1 MKKLVKAVGSRT
13 FACGIALVLYTAE
26 ARRSIGNGGFIKSYG
41 KRRHGASVGYRTE
54 PSGSTPADSADDGKH
69 RRDRMVDPVTDTVE
83 PEPEPDP
90 EPAPVPEPDPD
101 PDPDLTPTYTPV
113 VLMYHLIM
121 DEPYSPYVN
130 LFVRPKD
137 FAAQMDILNSYGY
150 TYLFADEYTQNAISR
165 RSFSHSTTDT
175 SITIQICSRY

>member
-13 FACGIALVLYTAE
+13 FACRIALVLYTAE

-41 KRRHGASVGYRTE
+41 KRRHGASVGYRRNH
-54 PSGSTPADSADDGKH
+54 PGA
-69 RRDRMVDPVTDTVE
+69 RRRQRRRRKAPERRMSIPLRILWS

-150 TYLFADEYTQNAISR
+150 TYLFAVSIRKTAISR